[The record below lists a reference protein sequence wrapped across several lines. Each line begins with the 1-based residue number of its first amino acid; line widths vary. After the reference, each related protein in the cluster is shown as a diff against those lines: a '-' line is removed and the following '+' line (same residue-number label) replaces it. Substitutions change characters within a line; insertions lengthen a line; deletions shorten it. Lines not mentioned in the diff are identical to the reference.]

1 MNLRRPGDGQRAWAG
16 SDRKSRL
23 PVDWDRLR
31 QVVLQRCGFR
41 CEWVDDG
48 QRCLAA
54 ATDADHILPGD
65 LNELANLQGLCSR
78 HHRAKTSRE
87 ANAVQAERR
96 KLLHLPAEKQP
107 GVIDGP
113 PQPTEHRGF

>member
-1 MNLRRPGDGQRAWAG
+1 MPRWRNDTRRPWEG

-31 QVVLQRCGFR
+31 QVVLKRCGFR
-41 CEWVDDG
+41 CEWTDAG
-48 QRCLAA
+48 LRCPAA
-54 ATDADHILPGD
+54 ATDVDHITAGD
-65 LNELANLQGLCSR
+65 DSSLSNLQGLCGK
-78 HHRAKTSRE
+78 HHLTKTSRE

-96 KLLHLPAEKQP
+96 KLLRLPEEKQP

-113 PQPTEHRGF
+113 PRPTPNVGF

>member
-1 MNLRRPGDGQRAWAG
+1 MRWRDDSRRPWEG

-31 QVVLQRCGFR
+31 HVVLKRCGFR
-41 CEWVDDG
+41 CEWAENG
-48 QRCLAA
+48 LRCHERAS
-54 ATDADHILPGD
+54 DVDHIIAGD
-65 LNELANLQGLCSR
+65 DHSLANLQGLCGR
-78 HHRAKTSRE
+78 HHLAKTSRE
-87 ANAVQAERR
+87 ANAAQAERR
-96 KLLHLPAEKQP
+96 KLRRLPEEKQP